1 MYRAVPL
8 CLILVLGYTS
18 ESLAT
23 LRHPILHARDFLM
36 ETVVE

>member
-1 MYRAVPL
+1 MDRAVPL

-18 ESLAT
+18 ESLGNVAASYFACEG
-23 LRHPILHARDFLM
+23 LSM